1 VSIKLSSTAF
11 ASGAEIGP
19 SFNAAAI
26 DEAAE
31 MGDDLSTVSTSSD
44 DSQFTFDKNGV
55 IIPYFTFVTLMDDP
69 LFQPYLKKVLDK
81 FEETEGSLTSLF
93 LTEDLNQITNNGKAE
108 EDEEEEEE
116 DVGSK
121 RKRKKVV
128 SLPNDE
134 NDEEDDMDRRNRSTT
149 PMAGAD
155 FFFAETPAE
164 TVSTNNKKTPAR
176 KGGISKK

>member
-108 EDEEEEEE
+108 EDEEEEE

-164 TVSTNNKKTPAR
+164 TVSTNNKKAPAR